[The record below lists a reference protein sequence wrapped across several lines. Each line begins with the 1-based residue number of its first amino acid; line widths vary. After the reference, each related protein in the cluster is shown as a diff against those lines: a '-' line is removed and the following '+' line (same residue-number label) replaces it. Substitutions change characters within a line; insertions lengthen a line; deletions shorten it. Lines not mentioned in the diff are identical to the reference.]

1 MYPMLQVEWKMEEEP
16 TVLLRQELMK
26 DIVSVDKLTDCFRT
40 LRNICAG
47 NSDMQNQLG
56 QKNTLLEDVN
66 TAIEI
71 GLSVSSDQWTLCLR
85 VCSQFLGNLIVLNVE
100 NQQRVWKQCRSQ
112 LM

>member
-1 MYPMLQVEWKMEEEP
+1 MFQVEQKMEEEP
-16 TVLLRQELMK
+16 SVLLHNVLIK
-26 DIVSVDKLTDCFRT
+26 DNVSVDKLTDCFRT

-47 NSDMQNQLG
+47 NSDIQNQLG

-71 GLSVSSDQWTLCLR
+71 GLNVASDEWTLCLR